1 MIIINTDMNSL
12 SSVTSLSKTCVIM
25 MHFRKIFTERKN
37 RFSVCRLYYAPE
49 ERRESACSSPTPH
62 LSLQEDRI
70 TRFIDQPLSALLGV
84 ERTSANINGR
94 ILGTFSDSRWRRQR
108 GSGKKKDL
116 RNRSIAQH
124 MRFKTVY
131 IS

>member
-12 SSVTSLSKTCVIM
+12 SSVASLSKTCVIM
-25 MHFRKIFTERKN
+25 MHFRKKN
-37 RFSVCRLYYAPE
+37 RFSVCPIYYAPE

-62 LSLQEDRI
+62 LTLQEDRI
-70 TRFIDQPLSALLGV
+70 TRFIAQPLSALLGV
-84 ERTSANINGR
+84 ERTSADINGR

-108 GSGKKKDL
+108 GSGKTRDL

>member
-1 MIIINTDMNSL
+1 
-12 SSVTSLSKTCVIM
+12 M
-25 MHFRKIFTERKN
+25 MHLRKIFTERKIDF
-37 RFSVCRLYYAPE
+37 RFADFITHRKSGS
-49 ERRESACSSPTPH
+49 ESACSSPTPH
-62 LSLQEDRI
+62 LTLQEDRI
-70 TRFIDQPLSALLGV
+70 TRFIAQPLSALLGV